1 MKITELEGV
10 RIDRKMKD
18 PDELI
23 TPEECLKDMLYGIQ
37 SGKLNPKVLVVCA
50 LEEFTGQDPQAKTT
64 VSWSNSTE
72 SNGCEMIGMLE
83 HAKIIRYE
91 KG

>member
-1 MKITELEGV
+1 MEAI
-10 RIDRKMKD
+10 RIDRKMKN
-18 PDELI
+18 PDEVI

-37 SGKLNPKVLVVCA
+37 SGKCNPKVLVVCA
-50 LEEFTGQDPQAKTT
+50 LEEAKEEHGDKTI
-64 VSWSNSTE
+64 VSWSNSE
-72 SNGCEMIGMLE
+72 KSSGVELMGLLE